1 MFEYLGGN
9 FPTIDRRA
17 KNQMKDVEMVAQL
30 LLLLEEGVKS
40 YNQEYLDNSFSDRD
54 IDWENK
60 ENIEN
65 EFRHTI
71 ENIKKIL
78 ELSQDL
84 NLSKTRLKNQ
94 TDFYSLFGAVAE
106 LNGENKLNVTKEIGE
121 RINNFLEVVEG
132 EQIKNKP
139 INSLTDY
146 QKNALEYSQSVKQS
160 PTDSGARKTRI
171 RIMKS
176 VIQGNN

>member
-1 MFEYLGGN
+1 
-9 FPTIDRRA
+9 
-17 KNQMKDVEMVAQL
+17 
-30 LLLLEEGVKS
+30 
-40 YNQEYLDNSFSDRD
+40 
-54 IDWENK
+54 
-60 ENIEN
+60 
-65 EFRHTI
+65 
-71 ENIKKIL
+71 
-78 ELSQDL
+78 
-84 NLSKTRLKNQ
+84 
-94 TDFYSLFGAVAE
+94 
-106 LNGENKLNVTKEIGE
+106 
-121 RINNFLEVVEG
+121 VVEG